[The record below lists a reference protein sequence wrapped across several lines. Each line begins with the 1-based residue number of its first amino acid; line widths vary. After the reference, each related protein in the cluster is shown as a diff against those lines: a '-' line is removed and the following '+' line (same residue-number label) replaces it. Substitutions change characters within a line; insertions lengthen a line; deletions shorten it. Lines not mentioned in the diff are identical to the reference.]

1 MIVNAFGKGGSA
13 YMEPGDHLVHIFEVK
28 DNDRTAKPSVDV
40 IFKNDQGQIV
50 KDTFWMNDEAI
61 WRFANLAIA
70 CGFASGPKDEK
81 MKKLNSQAVVGREV
95 MIRVAKE
102 TSAKDGKEYSVVKS
116 FQKPGV
122 SLPEERAEAVKD
134 PGEDNK
140 GFEAYEEE
148 GRKAREKAAA
158 QFEEDPF

>member
-1 MIVNAFGKGGSA
+1 MIVNAYGKGGGS
-13 YMEPGDHLVHIFEVK
+13 YMEPGDFLVHIFEVK
-28 DNDRTAKPSVDV
+28 DNEKTAKPAVDV
-40 IFKNDQGQIV
+40 IFKNDQGQII

-81 MKKLNSQAVVGREV
+81 MKRLNSNSLCGREV

-102 TSAKDGKEYSVVKS
+102 TSTKDRKDYSVVKHFWS
-116 FQKPGV
+116 PKAIMPAK
-122 SLPEERAEAVKD
+122 LTEED
-134 PGEDNK
+134 PGRDDK

-148 GRKAREKAAA
+148 AKKLKNKVAGE
-158 QFEEDPF
+158 FEEDPF